1 MLDFLGLDP
10 IAERTYRLLLTRRDL
25 DVEGMAGELSATTEE
40 IRQALDNLAE
50 LTLLRPSWEVPGELR
65 PVSPQVGMELL
76 IQQRQAEMLRQSYQF
91 AESQV
96 AVAQLV
102 QEYTDQSPGHGR
114 PEVTKLMG
122 MDAIQDRIEQL
133 SLRAAE
139 EVATLMPGGPQDPV
153 FIEAAKRLD
162 SQVRGRGVAMR
173 TVGLESLRKDPPT
186 LAYARWLTE
195 IGAEV
200 RTAPSLPI
208 RMLIYDRR
216 VALVP
221 VDPDNSSLGAL
232 EVTDPGT
239 VTVILALFE
248 QIWSTSRPVGD
259 TTPATDDDGLSPQER
274 ELLLLLS
281 QGLTDERAGRQL
293 GLSARSVRRMMAG
306 LMERLGARSRFEAG
320 LRAAENGWL

>member
-1 MLDFLGLDP
+1 
-10 IAERTYRLLLTRRDL
+10 
-25 DVEGMAGELSATTEE
+25 
-40 IRQALDNLAE
+40 
-50 LTLLRPSWEVPGELR
+50 
-65 PVSPQVGMELL
+65 
-76 IQQRQAEMLRQSYQF
+76 MLRQSYQF

-102 QEYTDQSPGHGR
+102 QEYTDQRSGHGR
-114 PEVTKLMG
+114 PEVAKLMG

-133 SLRAAE
+133 SLRATE
-139 EVATLMPGGPQDPV
+139 EVATLMPGGPQDPAL
-153 FIEAAKRLD
+153 IEAAKRLD

-186 LAYARWLTE
+186 LVYARWLTE

-221 VDPDNSSLGAL
+221 VDPDNSALGAL